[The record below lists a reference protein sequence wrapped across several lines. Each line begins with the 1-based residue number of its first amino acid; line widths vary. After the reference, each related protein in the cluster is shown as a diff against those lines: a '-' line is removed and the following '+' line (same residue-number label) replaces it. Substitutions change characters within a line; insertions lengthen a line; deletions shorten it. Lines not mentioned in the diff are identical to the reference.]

1 MSINISSSSEATP
14 NTLTLNPL
22 TEWRFELQRAK
33 TTLSVRLTHGTAEL
47 FGTELAKGQEYEF
60 RGPRAAAIHTWHGA
74 VLEYTATSTSTST
87 ALQQKQILSEY
98 VAEETPMH
106 VYANLHFGLEAMVA
120 AQQPPRVMVMGP
132 RDSGK
137 TSLCKLLAAYAN
149 KSGQRFPVV
158 VNLNPLEA
166 AYAAPGAVSA
176 AVMSDIIDIE
186 QGWGSSAITGP
197 VLLHTKK
204 PLAYW
209 FGLESHAT
217 NTNYYTH
224 VAGQLAQAIDERTA
238 ADEKVRRSGLI
249 IDTPPDLGGDRI
261 ERLVDLFSVNVL
273 VVIVGQ
279 ERLYSDM
286 IKQFKGW
293 DGLTVVKVP
302 KSGGCVDREPVY
314 RRAVTAA
321 QINEYFYG
329 MPKQMLAPYTVTV
342 DYSKIVIYRV
352 AEDVEGS
359 ISTSTLLVD
368 GESKK
373 TESSAQ
379 GNSQWLVKLEPSS
392 IVQNCV
398 MAMLNA
404 EPDTDPSILV
414 NTEVLGFVHVV
425 EADDNKNTMRVRMP
439 VHGQLPRRPFVIGD
453 FRYHE

>member
-1 MSINISSSSEATP
+1 MSINISSSNSSEPT
-14 NTLTLNPL
+14 TLTLEPL

-33 TTLSVRLTHGTAEL
+33 TSLFVRLTYGTAEL
-47 FGTELAKGQEYEF
+47 FGTELAKGQDYEF
-60 RGPRAAAIHTWHGA
+60 RGPRAAAIFTWHGA
-74 VLEYTATSTSTST
+74 VLEYTATSTITSS
-87 ALQQKQILSEY
+87 AHQPKQIVAEY

-106 VYANLHFGLEAMVA
+106 VYANLHFALESMVA
-120 AQQPPRVMVMGP
+120 AQQWPRVLVMGP

-137 TSLCKLLAAYAN
+137 TSLCKVLAAYAN
-149 KSGQRFPVV
+149 KTKQRFPVV

-166 AYAAPGAVSA
+166 GYAAPGAVSA
-176 AVMSDIIDIE
+176 AVISDIIDIE

-209 FGLESHAT
+209 FGLESHTT
-217 NTNYYTH
+217 NLSYYTH
-224 VAGQLAQAIDERTA
+224 VAGQLAKAIDERA
-238 ADEKVRRSGLI
+238 EADENVKRSGI
-249 IDTPPDLGGDRI
+249 ILDTPPDLSVSEV
-261 ERLVDLFSVNVL
+261 ERLVDLFSINVA

-286 IKQFKGW
+286 MKRFKNRT
-293 DGLTVVKVP
+293 DLTVVKVP

-342 DYSKIVIYRV
+342 DYSQMVIYRV
-352 AEDVEGS
+352 AEDTEGS
-359 ISTSTLLVD
+359 SSTSTLLPD
-368 GESKK
+368 NDLK
-373 TESSAQ
+373 TTEVPFQ

-439 VHGQLPRRPFVIGD
+439 VHGQLPKRPFVIGD